1 MSERIVVIG
10 LGYVGLPLALALS
23 KHFLDVVGFDVDTL
37 KVDEIKRGFD
47 RTGELDASELTSS
60 SLRVTSKLDEVKDRT
75 FFIVAVPTPV
85 NRDTS
90 PDFRPLMSASETV
103 GKLIQPDA
111 VVVYESTVFPGVTE
125 DVCSPVIEDVSGL
138 DRSEFKL
145 GYSPERINPGDK
157 VHTLENVIKIVSGE
171 DAETLERVAA
181 VYEKVAPIHKA
192 SSIRVA
198 EAAKVIENIQRDV
211 NIALMNELAQLF
223 NVAGINTA
231 DVLEAAGTKWNF
243 AKYKPGLVGGHCVG
257 VDPYYLMM
265 LGDSLGKP
273 LRLVSLAR
281 RVNEDMP
288 KYVSHRTI
296 EALKSSERGFYG
308 GARVAVLGCTFKE
321 DVNDLRN
328 SKVFDLVRSL
338 RARGCEV
345 DVEDVVAAKY
355 SALADDYHFP
365 GIGEPCVD
373 LLREGVFEGLYDAVV
388 VAVPHDRYRK
398 HLARYLDTLLAP
410 GGVVVDLKSVVDPN
424 DVPEGA
430 TLVTI

>member
-23 KHFLDVVGFDVDTL
+23 KHFTDVVGFDVDSL

-47 RTGELDASELTSS
+47 RTGELEPSELSS
-60 SLRVTSKLDEVKDRT
+60 STLRVTSKLDEVRDRT

-85 NRDTS
+85 NKDTS
-90 PDFRPLMSASETV
+90 PDFRPLVSASETV
-103 GKLIQPDA
+103 GKLIQPGA

-138 DRSEFKL
+138 DRTEFKL

-157 VHTLENVIKIVSGE
+157 VHTLDKVVKIVSGE
-171 DAETLERVAA
+171 DVETLERVAA

-192 SSIRVA
+192 PTIRVA

-211 NIALMNELAQLF
+211 NIALVNELAQLF
-223 NVAGINTA
+223 NVAGINTT

-281 RVNEDMP
+281 RVNEGMP
-288 KYVSHRTI
+288 RHVALRTI
-296 EALKSSERGFYG
+296 EALRASKRGLYA

-338 RARGCEV
+338 RGLGCEV

-355 SALADDYHFP
+355 SALADNYHFP
-365 GIGEPCVD
+365 SVDEPCVD
-373 LLREGVFEGLYDAVV
+373 LFSGGVSYDAVIL
-388 VAVPHDRYRK
+388 AVPHTKYRQHIK
-398 HLARYLDTLLAP
+398 TYLERILAP
-410 GGVVVDLKSVVDPN
+410 CGVVVDLKGVVDESS
-424 DVPEGA
+424 VPSNA